1 MKNSFAAACQL
12 AFTSIFFSCIMMSAA
27 AQSVG
32 DVADGPPGSV
42 AELTESH
49 FSVDG
54 TVGSVRMLQFSDGNR
69 TLYFV
74 PMIHQAEP
82 GFYTAIAGI
91 VQSLKSAG
99 ADLFYEFVDFE
110 AARHEDQLR
119 IRAMLGFLPT
129 PAFYAE
135 NVPEGLVGQDN
146 EMFLG
151 FPGGRD
157 VNADL
162 TPAELADAYESLM
175 GKLEISDENRSTPIG
190 EFVMP
195 TGDISRTPMV
205 IIDLRNEHL
214 AEMIEAAPND
224 VVVLF
229 GAAHG
234 PGTLGELAARNPSWM
249 RIPR

>member
-1 MKNSFAAACQL
+1 MKSSIAATCRL
-12 AFTSIFFSCIMMSAA
+12 AFTSIFFSCIMMPAA
-27 AQSVG
+27 AQAVG
-32 DVADGPPGSV
+32 DIADGPPGSI
-42 AELTESH
+42 AELTEEH
-49 FSVDG
+49 FLVDG
-54 TVGSVRMLQFSDGNR
+54 TVGSVKLLQFSDGTR

-82 GFYTAIAGI
+82 EFYTAIAGV
-91 VQSLKSAG
+91 VQNLKSGG

-110 AARHEDQLR
+110 AASHEDQLR

-135 NVPEGLVGQDN
+135 NVAEGLVAQDN

-162 TPAELADAYESLM
+162 TPAELADAYESSM
-175 GKLEISDENRSTPIG
+175 GKLEISDENRLTPIS

-195 TGDISRTPMV
+195 TGDIAKTPMV

-214 AEMIEAAPND
+214 AEMIEAAPSD

-234 PGTLGELAARNPSWM
+234 PGTLEELAARNPSWK
-249 RIPR
+249 RIIR